1 MQSGFSSYDGILRD
15 SMKGNR
21 ISELL
26 ESGGIITAP
35 GVFDP
40 LSAILVQNAG
50 FKAAYVSG
58 ASSSYTQ
65 LGLPDL
71 GFLGMLDLAAQV
83 SRISASV
90 EIPLICDADNGYG
103 NEVNAFQT
111 ARMFQR
117 AGADAIQLEDQ
128 VSPKRCGHL
137 TGKEVTDPED
147 MVLKLKAARK
157 AAPDMMLIARTD
169 ALTVLGI
176 EEAIGRANLYLEEG
190 ADVAF
195 VESPLSIDDLK
206 RIGKEVKGPK
216 LANMVEGGNTPLL
229 TSDELQALGYSIV
242 IYPGA
247 CVRASVKA
255 MENVLSELRQNGTTR
270 DFLKNMAD
278 FREIQ
283 EILGAEDL
291 LRKVDSD

>member
-1 MQSGFSSYDGILRD
+1 MEE
-15 SMKGNR
+15 NR

-26 ESGGIITAP
+26 KSGRIITAP

-40 LSAILVQNAG
+40 LSAILVRNAG
-50 FKAAYVSG
+50 FQAAYVSG
-58 ASSSYTQ
+58 ASASYTQ

-71 GFLGMLDLAAQV
+71 GFLGMLDLVRQV
-83 SRISASV
+83 DRISASV
-90 EIPLICDADNGYG
+90 DIPLICDGDNGYG
-103 NEVNAFQT
+103 NEVNVFQT
-111 ARMFQR
+111 ARMFRR

-137 TGKEVTDPED
+137 TGKEVTETKD
-147 MVLKLKAARK
+147 MVMKLKAAKK
-157 AAPDMMLIARTD
+157 AAPDLFLIARTD

-176 EEAIGRANLYLEEG
+176 DEAIERANLYLEEG
-190 ADVAF
+190 ADMAF

-206 RIGKEVKGPK
+206 RIGKEVNGPTM
-216 LANMVEGGNTPLL
+216 ANMVEGGNTPLIPAQ
-229 TSDELQALGYSIV
+229 ELHSLGFSVV

-255 MENVLSELRQNGTTR
+255 MEGVLAELMQKGTTR
-270 DFLKNMAD
+270 DSLEKMAD
-278 FREIQ
+278 FRKIQ

-291 LRKVDSD
+291 LRKVDKA